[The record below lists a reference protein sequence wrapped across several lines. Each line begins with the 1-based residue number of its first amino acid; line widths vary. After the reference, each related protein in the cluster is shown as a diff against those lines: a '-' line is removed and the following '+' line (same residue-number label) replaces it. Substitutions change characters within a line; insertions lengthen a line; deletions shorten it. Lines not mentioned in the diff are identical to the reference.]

1 MTEKYR
7 PGTFCID
14 IQCPKHKELEPL
26 KGEAYLEQKKK
37 LCRDCLAWRF
47 FQWLDEHDFRVI
59 KTFDEIPA
67 KELAARLK
75 GIDPVK
81 VEHLSI
87 EEILCL

>member
-7 PGTFCID
+7 PGTFCRDID
-14 IQCPKHKELEPL
+14 CPRHRELAALE
-26 KGEAYLEQKKK
+26 GEAYLEKKRE

-47 FQWLDEHDFRVI
+47 FRWLEEHDFRVI
-59 KTFDEIPA
+59 RTFEEIPA